1 MRSTLSCSVVL
12 ADVAGGGG
20 VVAAVGTIGF
30 WVEIS
35 VTGGWD
41 VDRAT
46 SVSLVVFSDV
56 AESLVV
62 VAGTA
67 VVAVA
72 VVGVGAGRGAVMVVG
87 RETAVVVSVYVVV
100 LAVVTN
106 SADVVMVVVSAPD
119 VVVVLGVTVRGLR
132 VVDVM
137 VTTVGLGAI
146 VTLVV
151 SGLMVDL

>member
-20 VVAAVGTIGF
+20 VVVAVGTIGF

-35 VTGGWD
+35 VSGGWD

-46 SVSLVVFSDV
+46 SVSLVVFSDM
-56 AESLVV
+56 AESLAV

-67 VVAVA
+67 VVSVD
-72 VVGVGAGRGAVMVVG
+72 VVGVGAGRGEVMVVR
-87 RETAVVVSVYVVV
+87 RETAVVVSVCVVV

-106 SADVVMVVVSAPD
+106 SADVVMVVSAPD
-119 VVVVLGVTVRGLR
+119 IVVVLGVTVRGLR

>member
-12 ADVAGGGG
+12 ADVAAGAG
-20 VVAAVGTIGF
+20 VVGAVRTIGF
-30 WVEIS
+30 WVDIS
-35 VTGGWD
+35 VSGGWD
-41 VDRAT
+41 VDIAT

-67 VVAVA
+67 VVSVAAVGA
-72 VVGVGAGRGAVMVVG
+72 SAGRGAVMVV
-87 RETAVVVSVYVVV
+87 RRDIAVVVSECIVV
-100 LAVVTN
+100 LTVVTN
-106 SADVVMVVVSAPD
+106 LADAVMAVVSTPD

-132 VVDVM
+132 VVDLM

-146 VTLVV
+146 
-151 SGLMVDL
+151 